1 MLTSLP
7 MQTQGHCNDNIEGG
21 TTYIIS
27 TTVYLLYLV
36 SVAGG
41 AGVREGGHIPAG
53 APAQWRL
60 QGAR

>member
-1 MLTSLP
+1 MLPSLL
-7 MQTQGHCNDNIEGG
+7 MQTQGHCNDNI
-21 TTYIIS
+21 IFIS
-27 TTVYLLYLV
+27 TLHLV

-53 APAQWRL
+53 AAAQWRL